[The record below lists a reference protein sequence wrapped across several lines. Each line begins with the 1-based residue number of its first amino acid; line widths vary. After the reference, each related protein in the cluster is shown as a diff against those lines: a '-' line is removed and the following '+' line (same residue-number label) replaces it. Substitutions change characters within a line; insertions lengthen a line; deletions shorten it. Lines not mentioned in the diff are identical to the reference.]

1 MEEKL
6 KIIDFSFSPFIDPLS
21 IPRLFERLHIQK
33 AFVSKDA
40 SGEPD
45 LNHLKNHFPQGPF
58 LYLHSFNP
66 HKEQFPLD
74 GLSRYMEKLPIK
86 GVKLYPGE
94 HWFFPG
100 EPSLYPL
107 YRFLADKNLFLVF
120 QLTPSG
126 ALPFK
131 LKYTDPL
138 LIDEIASDFPSLR
151 IVLSIG
157 EELPWL
163 QRIEF
168 LTKSRE
174 HVYIEL
180 SLKSPQYIPLYFP
193 SLEKI
198 PQKFLFGSG
207 MESEDLL
214 EKRVREF
221 ISLPY
226 SKDIIQSILY
236 RNAEALLS

>member
-21 IPRLFERLHIQK
+21 IARLFERLHIQR
-33 AFVSKDA
+33 AFVSKNA

-45 LNHLKNHFPQGPF
+45 LNQLKNQFPQGPF
-58 LYLHSFNP
+58 LYLYSFNP

-74 GLSRYMEKLPIK
+74 GLSRCMEKLPVI

-100 EPSLYPL
+100 EPSLYAL
-107 YRFLADKNLFLVF
+107 YRFLEEKNLLLVF

-126 ALPFK
+126 SFPFK

-138 LIDEIASDFPSLR
+138 LIDEIASDFPLLK
-151 IVLSIG
+151 IVLSVG
-157 EELPWL
+157 DELPWF

-168 LTKSRE
+168 LAKSRE

-180 SLKSPQYIPLYFP
+180 SLKSPQNIPLHFP

-207 MESEDLL
+207 REGLDLL
-214 EKRVREF
+214 EKKVREF
-221 ISLPY
+221 LSLPY